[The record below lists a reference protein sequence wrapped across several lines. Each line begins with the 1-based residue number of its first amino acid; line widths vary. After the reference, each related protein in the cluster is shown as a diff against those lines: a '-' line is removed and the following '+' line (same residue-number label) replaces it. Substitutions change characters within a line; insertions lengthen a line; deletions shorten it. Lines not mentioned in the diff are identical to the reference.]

1 MSLILTNM
9 VFKSFYDVFFK
20 GVQIESLGKQVM
32 RLTCRTG
39 QGLIVLESF
48 YMLFSKEFKL
58 RFCIV
63 GKKIKIRKIFA
74 VVD

>member
-1 MSLILTNM
+1 M
-9 VFKSFYDVFFK
+9 VFKSFYDVFFE

-48 YMLFSKEFKL
+48 YDVIFGRVQIEVLYSW
-58 RFCIV
+58 
-63 GKKIKIRKIFA
+63 KIFFERY
-74 VVD
+74 